1 MDELSKLRGQIDEID
16 LQILRLLNERA
27 KIARQIGEIK
37 KSMGL
42 EIHSPEREQ
51 EVLKRLS
58 RLNSELF
65 KEAFPTEALRYVYRE
80 IMSACLSLEEVIKV
94 AYLGPRATFTHQAS
108 LEFFGLSAKY
118 IAVGTI
124 EDVFKE
130 VELSRADYGVVPIEN
145 TTEGVVNFTLDRFL
159 QTQLQ
164 IVGEVVIPIRLN
176 LLSSLEEISKIEAV
190 FSHRHAIAQCREW
203 LSKNLPSVKVFET
216 ESTARACEIAL
227 ESQGVGAIASEAAAQ
242 VYRLNILARNIQDNP
257 DNYTR
262 FIVIGK
268 RTVGPTGKDKTT
280 VAFALKDQT
289 GALYR
294 ALECFYEEQINLTR
308 IVSRPNS
315 KRVWD
320 YIFFVDFD
328 GHFQQEH
335 IKRAIKKLSE
345 RAQMVKVLGSYPM
358 APLKEG
364 KGL

>member
-1 MDELSKLRGQIDEID
+1 MDELSKLRNQIDEID

-27 KIARQIGEIK
+27 RLAKAVGDIK

-42 EIHSPEREQ
+42 EVHSPEREQ
-51 EVLKRLS
+51 EVFSRLS
-58 RLNSELF
+58 KLNKELF
-65 KEAFPTEALRYVYRE
+65 NESFPTQALRYVYRE

-118 IAVGTI
+118 VAVGTI

-159 QTQLQ
+159 QTELK

-176 LLSSLEEISKIEAV
+176 LLSRSSEINNIEAV

-203 LSKNLPSVKVFET
+203 LSKNLPNVKIFEA
-216 ESTARACEIAL
+216 ESTARACEIAS
-227 ESQGVGAIASEAAAQ
+227 ESQSVGAIASEAAAH
-242 VYRLNILARNIQDNP
+242 VYHLNILSRNIQDNP

-262 FIVIGK
+262 FIVVGK
-268 RTVGPTGKDKTT
+268 RAVGPTGKDKTT
-280 VAFALKDQT
+280 IAFALKDQT

-320 YIFFVDFD
+320 YIFFVDFE
-328 GHFQQEH
+328 GHFKEEH
-335 IKRAIKKLSE
+335 VERVIHKLKE